1 MASKDLEDFIT
12 FDNDNGIAYLK
23 VAINAA
29 WKKVSDTQYE
39 ITLKHIPLSLL
50 RVVLEEN
57 NIDLK
62 QAIIDNKVLYAL
74 YAEFNVDG
82 VLFKLNK
89 ETGDLIISKK

>member
-1 MASKDLEDFIT
+1 MSKDFIVY
-12 FDNDNGIAYLK
+12 DNDNGIEYLK

-29 WKKVSDTQYE
+29 WQKVADTQHE

-57 NIDLK
+57 NIDIK
-62 QAIIDNKVLYAL
+62 QAIIDNNTL
-74 YAEFNVDG
+74 YAEFNVNSI
-82 VLFKLNK
+82 LFMLNK

>member
-62 QAIIDNKVLYAL
+62 QAIIDNNTL
-74 YAEFNVDG
+74 YAEFNASNI
-82 VLFKLNK
+82 LFMLNK

>member
-1 MASKDLEDFIT
+1 MASKDSEDFIT
-12 FDNDNGIAYLK
+12 FDNNNGIAYLK

-29 WKKVSDTQYE
+29 WKKVADTQHD

-62 QAIIDNKVLYAL
+62 KASAGNNAFFTR
-74 YAEFNVDG
+74 FNVDD

-89 ETGDLIISKK
+89 ETGELIISKK

>member
-50 RVVLEEN
+50 KVVLEEN

-62 QAIIDNKVLYAL
+62 QAIIDNNTL
-74 YAEFNVDG
+74 YAEFNVSNI
-82 VLFKLNK
+82 LFMLNK